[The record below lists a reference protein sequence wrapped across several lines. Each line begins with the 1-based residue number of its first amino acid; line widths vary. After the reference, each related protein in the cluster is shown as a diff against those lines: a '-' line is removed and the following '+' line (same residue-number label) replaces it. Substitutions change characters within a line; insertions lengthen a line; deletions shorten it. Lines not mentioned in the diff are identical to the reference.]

1 MAFLHNLS
9 PLKYL
14 SNFSK
19 YIPEWLITPEDSRGE
34 ISLFTGDIGLENE
47 DVGKEV
53 VDDISS
59 PYDFRLEK
67 SITLRSFLGG
77 FDDSSILFVSTL
89 TGVLFSILTFFLR
102 RFFLNNRFY
111 MEKSYICYAHVSS
124 NIKSKI
130 IFTNTWQGKS
140 NTYSFWG

>member
-47 DVGKEV
+47 DVGNEV
-53 VDDISS
+53 VEDTSS
-59 PYDFRLEK
+59 PYDLRFET
-67 SITLRSFLGG
+67 SITFRNFRGG
-77 FDDSSILFVSTL
+77 FDDTSILFVAGSTD
-89 TGVLFSILTFFLR
+89 VLFSFFNFCLLR
-102 RFFLNNRFY
+102 VFLINRFL
-111 MEKSYICYAHVSS
+111 
-124 NIKSKI
+124 IKI
-130 IFTNTWQGKS
+130 
-140 NTYSFWG
+140 

>member
-1 MAFLHNLS
+1 M

-53 VDDISS
+53 VDDTSS

-67 SITLRSFLGG
+67 SITLRNFLGG
-77 FDDSSILFVSTL
+77 FDDSSMLLVSTL
-89 TGVLFSILTFFLR
+89 TDVLFSILTFFLR
-102 RFFLNNRFY
+102 RFFLNNRFF
-111 MEKSYICYAHVSS
+111 MEKSYKC
-124 NIKSKI
+124 
-130 IFTNTWQGKS
+130 
-140 NTYSFWG
+140 